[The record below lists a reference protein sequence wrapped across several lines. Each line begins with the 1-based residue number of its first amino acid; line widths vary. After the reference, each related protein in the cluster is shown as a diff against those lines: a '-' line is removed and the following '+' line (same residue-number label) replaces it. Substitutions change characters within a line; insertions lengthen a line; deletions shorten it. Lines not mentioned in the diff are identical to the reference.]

1 MEVAGILTTLM
12 SMVFAFFTGVMCEKI
27 AVGMKPSRSIELWIE
42 SIFSLITFKKFFIC
56 DKCGKIHRRQ
66 IDDLDIC
73 GGKFAHKVFVSNHC
87 ANETMRDAKKV
98 IRSYMFRN
106 PTSSLSTFLE
116 NRANDQEH
124 PLDKYD
130 SEFMKEAAERL
141 NELSAQN
148 QDLRKKYYGG

>member
-1 MEVAGILTTLM
+1 MKVAEILIVLM
-12 SMVFAFFTGVMCEKI
+12 VMAWAFLTGVMCEKVAI
-27 AVGMKPSRSIELWIE
+27 GMKPSRSIELWIE

-98 IRSYMFRN
+98 IRNCMFRN
-106 PTSSLSTFLE
+106 PTDSLSLFLM
-116 NRANDQEH
+116 NRANDQEN
-124 PLDKYD
+124 PLDKDD

-141 NELSAQN
+141 GELSAQN
-148 QDLRKKYYGG
+148 KDLRKKYYGG